1 MLAAV
6 IAFIAIPAVTSRT
19 SSTCEI
25 VRMKTA
31 VTRGTPITAADLEI
45 VEVGGFNLPD
55 SVARRIEDVAGT
67 YAAADLYPGDYI
79 LPEKVSSV
87 PLSSDLSLNEIP
99 DGMVAISI
107 TTQTL
112 ATSLSDKL
120 QGGDIIRLYHYDDNN
135 VLEPV
140 SDIPELRFVKI
151 LSVSDSKGLDVD
163 YTTPPEEDEERQQTA
178 TITVL
183 ATPEQAMLLTRYE
196 NEGILHVA
204 LISRG
209 NEKLSKELLER
220 QSEIL
225 STLYGDG
232 LELSDEE
239 LESSMTVPEQAASDG
254 NDSHESNPA
263 GSEKPADVS
272 QNTEPEETSGNEY
285 GGKSDVKD
293 HHCLG
298 KPRLREIHVLL
309 LPCKG
314 IDGRQ
319 GKSPHHQCGFQHADA
334 ARLDAGAHP

>member
-1 MLAAV
+1 MKMNNRFIYGILSIVLAAA

-19 SSTCEI
+19 GSTCEI

-31 VTRGTPITAADLEI
+31 VIRGTPITADELEI

-87 PLSSDLSLNEIP
+87 PLSSDLSLNGIP

-112 ATSLSDKL
+112 ASALSDKL
-120 QGGDIIRLYHYDDNN
+120 QGGDIIRLYHYDDDNAM
-135 VLEPV
+135 EPV
-140 SDIPELRFVKI
+140 ADIPELRFVKV
-151 LSVSDSKGLDVD
+151 LSVSDSKGPDVD

-209 NEKLSKELLER
+209 NEKLSEELLER

-232 LELSDEE
+232 MELSNED
-239 LESSMTVPEQAASDG
+239 LESSMTVSGQAEQDTTDRSETGSTRTGASQDAA
-254 NDSHESNPA
+254 
-263 GSEKPADVS
+263 
-272 QNTEPEETSGNEY
+272 PEETSGDE
-285 GGKSDVKD
+285 
-293 HHCLG
+293 
-298 KPRLREIHVLL
+298 
-309 LPCKG
+309 
-314 IDGRQ
+314 
-319 GKSPHHQCGFQHADA
+319 
-334 ARLDAGAHP
+334 

>member
-1 MLAAV
+1 MKMNNRFIYGILSIVLAAV

-31 VTRGTPITAADLEI
+31 VTRGTPITTEDLEL

-55 SVARRIEDVAGT
+55 SVARKIEDVAGT
-67 YAAADLYPGDYI
+67 YAAADLYPGDYL
-79 LPEKVSSV
+79 LPKKVSNI

-112 ATSLSDKL
+112 ATALSDKL

-140 SDIPELRFVKI
+140 SDIPELRFMKV

-209 NEKLSKELLER
+209 NEMVKLFCNTYKE
-220 QSEIL
+220 
-225 STLYGDG
+225 
-232 LELSDEE
+232 
-239 LESSMTVPEQAASDG
+239 
-254 NDSHESNPA
+254 
-263 GSEKPADVS
+263 K
-272 QNTEPEETSGNEY
+272 
-285 GGKSDVKD
+285 
-293 HHCLG
+293 
-298 KPRLREIHVLL
+298 
-309 LPCKG
+309 
-314 IDGRQ
+314 
-319 GKSPHHQCGFQHADA
+319 F
-334 ARLDAGAHP
+334 

>member
-1 MLAAV
+1 MLAAA

-25 VRMKTA
+25 VRMRAA
-31 VTRGTPITAADLEI
+31 VTRGAPITADELEI

-87 PLSSDLSLNEIP
+87 PLSSDLSLNGIP

-112 ATSLSDKL
+112 AAALSDKL
-120 QGGDIIRLYHYDDNN
+120 QGGDIIRLYHYDDDNAM
-135 VLEPV
+135 EPV
-140 SDIPELRFVKI
+140 ADIPELRFVKV

-196 NEGILHVA
+196 NEGILHAA

-209 NEKLSKELLER
+209 NEKLSEELLER

-232 LELSDEE
+232 MELSDEDA
-239 LESSMTVPEQAASDG
+239 PGQASSDG
-254 NDSHESNPA
+254 D
-263 GSEKPADVS
+263 GSQGSGTASSGGSTDAA
-272 QNTEPEETSGNEY
+272 PEGTSRDE
-285 GGKSDVKD
+285 
-293 HHCLG
+293 
-298 KPRLREIHVLL
+298 
-309 LPCKG
+309 
-314 IDGRQ
+314 Q
-319 GKSPHHQCGFQHADA
+319 GKTYE
-334 ARLDAGAHP
+334 